1 MVYKYLGYGVTDSN
15 GVAKLDHD
23 AEGQELQH
31 SYTGIGAGEIDVV
44 ASLDNPVSQGSIVSG
59 TYNVLDCV
67 SYDAGIYG
75 DSNTRDVYY
84 YTNGLTR
91 TVETDGSGTTFS
103 VTNGNSSALNFWG
116 TSDGTPCIIEMD
128 IVSMDSSLT
137 LYGRDNITLEST
149 SISINPVFAVG
160 NTLKIKYDGEYV
172 QIYYGDTPSTKR
184 SASVTGNFG
193 FYFLKSWSSS
203 SWNLKIKNF
212 KCYRI

>member
-1 MVYKYLGYGVTDSN
+1 MSKRLIGYGYTNAN
-15 GVAKLDHD
+15 GVATLDYD
-23 AEGQELQH
+23 AEGNELQ
-31 SYTGIGAGEIDVV
+31 SSGYVGQGVGNVDISASAVID
-44 ASLDNPVSQGSIVSG
+44 GSTFVSG

-128 IVSMDSSLT
+128 IVSMDSPLT
-137 LYGRDNITLEST
+137 LYGRDNITLESR
-149 SISINPVFAVG
+149 SISINPAFAVG

-172 QIYYGDTPSTKR
+172 QIYYGDTPSTKI

-193 FYFLKSWSSS
+193 FYLLKSWSSS

>member
-1 MVYKYLGYGVTDSN
+1 MVDYRLIGIGRTDSN
-15 GVAKLDHD
+15 GVAVCDTNYV
-23 AEGQELQH
+23 G
-31 SYTGIGAGEIDVV
+31 TGKGKVDII
-44 ASLDNPVSQGSIVSG
+44 ASTENPIVQGSLQSG

-172 QIYYGDTPSTKR
+172 QIYYGDTPSTKI

-193 FYFLKSWSSS
+193 FYLLKSWSSS

>member
-1 MVYKYLGYGVTDSN
+1 MVKRLIGSDTTGTDGSVTIP
-15 GVAKLDHD
+15 
-23 AEGQELQH
+23 
-31 SYTGIGAGEIDVV
+31 YTGTGAGLVNLSVETEID
-44 ASLDNPVSQGSIVSG
+44 GSIVSG
-59 TYNVLDCV
+59 TCNVLDCV

-103 VTNGNSSALNFWG
+103 VTNGNGSALNFWG

-149 SISINPVFAVG
+149 SISINSVLAVG

-172 QIYYGDTPSTKR
+172 QIYYGDTPSTKI

-193 FYFLKSWSSS
+193 FYLLKSWSSS